1 MRRNMSHLHLVLA
14 LLLMLLA
21 VLLLQSRNLVPNVS
35 SVEAVGGIGVY
46 WDEYCTKPVYSIDWG
61 NLSLG
66 QEKSV
71 TVYVKNEGNET
82 AFLTE
87 VALNWNPLQASQ
99 YLDFSWD
106 IQKRKIEAGNTTNVT
121 QTLHAS
127 MYTKGISTFSF
138 SIIFYGSKIGDIGGG
153 GMPPQFFSFD
163 GKVDGMDLGL
173 FLQCYRGEA
182 SKEAKSLCD
191 IGGGMPPQFYKCD
204 GKVDGLDL
212 CLLIMK
218 YREV

>member
-46 WDEYCTKPVYSIDWG
+46 WDEYCTKRVYSIDWG

-71 TVYVKNEGNET
+71 TVYVRNEGNET

-87 VALNWNPLQASQ
+87 VAQSWNPSLASE
-99 YLDFSWD
+99 YLNFSWD
-106 IQKRKIEAGNTTNVT
+106 IQKRKIEAGNIINVT

-138 SIIFYGSKIGDIGGG
+138 SISFYGSKIGDIGGG
-153 GMPPQFFSFD
+153 DPPQFFSFD
-163 GKVDGMDLGL
+163 GEVNGKDLGL
-173 FLQCYRGEA
+173 FLQCYKGAAPQEA
-182 SKEAKSLCD
+182 MYLCD
-191 IGGGMPPQFYKCD
+191 IGGGVPLQLYKSDGIVD
-204 GKVDGLDL
+204 GKDL
-212 CLLIMK
+212 YLFLRCLNA
-218 YREV
+218 E